1 MACNKKKSLKN
12 SILVTNTLHSI
23 KNIKLL
29 NFFKKYKNFFKISGA
44 DAYNYCLFAEGK
56 IDVIID
62 FNVKKIDIF
71 PLMKLIQNSGGKF

>member
-1 MACNKKKSLKN
+1 M
-12 SILVTNTLHSI
+12 
-23 KNIKLL
+23 
-29 NFFKKYKNFFKISGA
+29 

-71 PLMKLIQNSGGKF
+71 PLMKLIQNSGGKFYYLNDNKERFDFILCRNKNLGINLKKKLLSIYND